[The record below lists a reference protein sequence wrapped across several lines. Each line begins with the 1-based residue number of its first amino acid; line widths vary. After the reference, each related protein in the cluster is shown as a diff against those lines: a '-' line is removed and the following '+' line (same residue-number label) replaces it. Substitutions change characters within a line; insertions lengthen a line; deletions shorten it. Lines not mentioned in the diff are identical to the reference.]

1 MNPEPKQPSLARR
14 LLIGRRPARTL
25 LRAFVWAAAATLF
38 FGRVLLPVRVSGDS
52 MEPTVHDG
60 AIRFA
65 FLQRYAYSDPRPG
78 DLVVIRMAGQKVMF
92 LKRVL
97 AVGGERVAFERGALR
112 VNGYPR
118 PEPYLRDAGDWT
130 LPETFVPR
138 GELFVAG
145 DNRSVPMESHVMGFV
160 KRNRIAGGIVF

>member
-1 MNPEPKQPSLARR
+1 MNDERPGPSLARR
-14 LLIGRRPARTL
+14 FLIGRRPARTL
-25 LRAFVWAAAATLF
+25 LRAVVWAVLLTLF
-38 FGRVLLPVRVSGDS
+38 FGRVLQPVRVKGES

-60 AIRFA
+60 SVRFA
-65 FLQRYAYSDPRPG
+65 FLLRYAASDPRPG
-78 DLVVIRMAGQKVMF
+78 DLVVIRMAGRKVMF

-97 AVGGERVAFERGALR
+97 AIGGERVAFERGALR
-112 VNGYPR
+112 VNGRPR

-130 LPETFVPR
+130 LPEIVVPE

-160 KRNRIAGGIVF
+160 KRDRIAGGIVF